1 MTLCLELYRSV
12 PRYLATRALVGR
24 LPGLVAGPVAPLR
37 LVDREVRPPHANG
50 WVGVRPR
57 LSGICG
63 SDLNTL
69 TGGASFY
76 FSPLVSL
83 PFVPGHEIVGELV
96 DDVPSD
102 GQRLPG
108 AAGVSPALSAGQRVV
123 LDPVLGCLV
132 RGIDP
137 PCSMCDRGEPGLCE
151 RVTGGDVSAG
161 LQSGYCRDTAGG
173 WGELLVA
180 HASQLHPV
188 PAGLSDETAVVVE
201 PLACALRAVRR
212 AEVAADDHV
221 LVVGAGTVGLLTL
234 VALRKAVPASRVT
247 VVAKHR
253 FQADL
258 ARRLGASSV
267 TSPSE
272 ALGAVRR
279 ATAAFRCEPE
289 RSSPFLLGGVSTSF
303 ECVGSSS
310 ALNLAL
316 RVTRAR
322 GKVVLAGMPARADLS
337 PAWLRE
343 LEIVGSYSGSGAFS
357 DALELAA
364 EQDLGRLVGATY
376 PLGRWREAVDHA
388 LQAGSLGTVKVAFD
402 PRLDWTSG
410 RARSDRE
417 AAAGGGT
424 GGPAHNQAVALE
436 TSRPANPL
444 ASERRPATQGT
455 KEHL

>member
-12 PRYLATRALVGR
+12 PRYLATRALIGR

-37 LVDREVRPPHANG
+37 LIDREVRRPKVNG
-50 WVGVRPR
+50 WVRVRPL

-76 FSPLVSL
+76 FSALVSL
-83 PFVPGHEIVGELV
+83 PFVPGHEIVGELL
-96 DDVPSD
+96 DDVPDD
-102 GQRLPG
+102 GQSPSGG
-108 AAGVSPALSAGQRVV
+108 AEVSPARSRAARVSPALSAGQRVV
-123 LDPVLGCLV
+123 LDPVLSCVV

-188 PAGLSDETAVVVE
+188 PEGLNDETAVVVE
-201 PLACALRAVRR
+201 PMACALRAVRR
-212 AEVAADDHV
+212 AAVADDDHV

-234 VALRKAVPASRVT
+234 VALRKEVPGSRVT

-289 RSSPFLLGGVSTSF
+289 RSAPFLLGGVDTSF

-310 ALNLAL
+310 ALDLAL
-316 RVTRAR
+316 RATRAR

-343 LEIVGSYSGSGAFS
+343 LEVVGSYSGSGAFS
-357 DALELAA
+357 AALELAA
-364 EQDLGRLVGATY
+364 EHDLGRLVGATY
-376 PLGRWREAVDHA
+376 PLGGWREAVDHA
-388 LQAGSLGTVKVAFD
+388 LQAGSLGTIKVAFD
-402 PRLDWTSG
+402 PRLDRAGG
-410 RARSDRE
+410 RARQGRDQS
-417 AAAGGGT
+417 
-424 GGPAHNQAVALE
+424 V
-436 TSRPANPL
+436 
-444 ASERRPATQGT
+444 ASETRRPVSAQASQRRLATRGT
-455 KEHL
+455 KEQL